1 MGFVQ
6 SVESLPPPFNWW
18 GILGCAVYAHLVLSL
33 LGAGFLSLGTRTPMI
48 PVDRRPMF
56 ETSKTGGGILVK
68 KDSFTIPKK
77 SGIKGVTSSRNRRR
91 K

>member
-1 MGFVQ
+1 MAT
-6 SVESLPPPFNWW
+6 EML
-18 GILGCAVYAHLVLSL
+18 LCAVIVYVSL
-33 LGAGFLSLGTRTPMI
+33 ICLLAGFLSLGTRTPMI